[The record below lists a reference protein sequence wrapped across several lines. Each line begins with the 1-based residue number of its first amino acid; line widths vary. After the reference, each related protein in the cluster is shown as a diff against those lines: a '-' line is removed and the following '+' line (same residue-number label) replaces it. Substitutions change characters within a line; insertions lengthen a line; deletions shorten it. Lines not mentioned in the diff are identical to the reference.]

1 MKTTHSTN
9 VMFNNRII
17 LSCSCISNRYLCYII
32 LFRYVVL
39 TTKHH
44 EGYTLW
50 PSKKSFGW
58 NSVDVGPHRDL
69 VGTYIHNYGV
79 DIFTAYDDIDVDIIK
94 IILLL
99 CCLCVKVT

>member
-1 MKTTHSTN
+1 
-9 VMFNNRII
+9 MFNNNYHII
-17 LSCSCISNRYLCYII
+17 PTCIVAYLIGAYII

-50 PSKKSFGW
+50 PSKRSFGW

-79 DIFTAYDDIDVDIIK
+79 KMFTVYDENLCIHIII
-94 IILLL
+94 IILFL
-99 CCLCVKVT
+99 CFLYMKVT